1 MKKEVVLGIV
11 RHVLT
16 FVGGILITKGLID
29 ESTAQELVGS
39 LVTTIG
45 LIWSVIQKQNNE
57 K

>member
-16 FVGGILITKGLID
+16 FVGGVLITKGLVD

-39 LVTTIG
+39 LVTTI
-45 LIWSVIQKQNNE
+45 
-57 K
+57 